1 MERYTI
7 FLLVMRLSMS
17 LILKT
22 FTNILWKNTILYNV
36 YIHWANAYCSDT
48 DPTVLVVHWLENFY
62 SWTINHA
69 WSAPFDLNPD
79 ELYYYPFII
88 SIIRCNGS
96 CDTFKDQFG
105 KVWMSIKM
113 ADVNLKLFNMIKG
126 VNESKTIKNIPHASV
141 DGDLMVENITQKC
154 STKIEQW

>member
-36 YIHWANAYCSDT
+36 YIHWANVYCSDT
-48 DPTVLVVHWLENFY
+48 DATVLVVHWLENFY

-79 ELYYYPFII
+79 ELYHYPFII
-88 SIIRCNGS
+88 SIIWCNGS
-96 CDTFKDQFG
+96 CDPFKDQFG

-113 ADVNLKLFNMIKG
+113 EDVNLKLFNMIKWIKDNKKHTSCECRWG
-126 VNESKTIKNIPHASV
+126 FDGRKYNSKI
-141 DGDLMVENITQKC
+141 
-154 STKIEQW
+154 